1 MQTNQILSAPLI
13 DIIFDGRNKAYG
25 AYELR
30 KTYEKRIKKALLITF
45 TFAALA
51 FGGVVMA
58 GSFKK
63 NTSRLQVGPEMTLQ
77 HLPEEKQPEKLPE
90 QPKPKPVEP
99 EVQTIRNTTL
109 DIKPDD
115 EVETPPPSQTDM
127 DDSKIDLDTKAGV
140 PDEGAPDPGP
150 ADVGDGKGIVEDK
163 PTRETGPA
171 ENVDIDAKF
180 DGNWKKFLETNLVA
194 EVPVDNGAPAG
205 RYSVV
210 IRFIVDT
217 DGSFSKIEA
226 LTAHGYGMEEEAVRV
241 IKRSK
246 KWEPAFLNGTHVKAY
261 KKQVIVF
268 VVEGE

>member
-1 MQTNQILSAPLI
+1 MQTNQILSAPLL
-13 DIIFDGRNKAYG
+13 DIIFDGRNKEYG

-30 KTYEKRIKKALLITF
+30 RTYHKRIRKALLVTF
-45 TFAALA
+45 LFAALG
-51 FGGVVMA
+51 FGGAVLA
-58 GSFKK
+58 NSFRKK
-63 NTSRLQVGPEMTLQ
+63 ENRYQINDGIMITDIPD
-77 HLPEEKQPEKLPE
+77 EKKPEKLPE
-90 QPKPKPVEP
+90 QPKPKETEQP
-99 EVQTIRNTTL
+99 VQTIKNTTL

-163 PTRETGPA
+163 TTTETGPR
-171 ENVDIDAKF
+171 ETVDVDAKL
-180 DGNWKKFLETNLVA
+180 DNWKKFLETNLVPD
-194 EVPVDNGAPAG
+194 VPVDNGAPAG

-210 IRFIVDT
+210 IRFVVDIE
-217 DGSFSKIEA
+217 GSISNIEA
-226 LTAHGYGMEEEAVRV
+226 LTNHGYGMEQEAVRV

-246 KWEPAFLNGTHVKAY
+246 KWEPAFLNGVHVKAY

>member
-1 MQTNQILSAPLI
+1 MQTNQILSAPLL

-30 KTYEKRIKKALLITF
+30 KTYEKRVKKALLITI
-45 TFAALA
+45 TFATLA

-58 GSFKK
+58 SSFKK
-63 NTSRLQVGPEMTLQ
+63 NSSRLRVGPEMTLQ
-77 HLPEEKQPEKLPE
+77 HLPEEKKPEQLPE

-127 DDSKIDLDTKAGV
+127 VDSKIDLDTKAGV
-140 PDEGAPDPGP
+140 PDVGTPDPGP
-150 ADVGDGKGIVEDK
+150 SDLGDDKGIIEDK
-163 PTRETGPA
+163 TTKETGPR
-171 ENVDIDAKF
+171 ETVDVDAKF
-180 DGNWKKFLETNLVA
+180 EGNWKKFLETNLVP

-210 IRFIVDT
+210 IRFVVDT
-217 DGSFSKIEA
+217 DGRFSNIEA
-226 LTAHGYGMEEEAVRV
+226 LTNHGYGMEQEAIRV
-241 IKRSK
+241 IKKSK
-246 KWEPAFLNGTHVKAY
+246 KWEPAFFDGVQVKAY